1 MALYC
6 SACGA
11 SLAGETRTFAPPVAS
26 LSLSRARPLLLLL
39 PGLLLHPGDPLTR
52 PLVGRKLAGV
62 CRGLGDDYGWDV
74 TLIRVIAVLL
84 AILVFPVGLVAYA
97 LFWVMVPEEP
107 RAVAPT
113 TNLNTTT

>member
-11 SLAGETRTFAPPVAS
+11 SLAGDARFCSACGKPVVEPGSAAAAFASRPPS
-26 LSLSRARPLLLLL
+26 P
-39 PGLLLHPGDPLTR
+39 PWGPLTR

-62 CRGLGDDYGWDV
+62 CRGLANHYGWDV

>member
-6 SACGA
+6 SGCGVSLPVDARFCSACGKAVCDAAAFA
-11 SLAGETRTFAPPVAS
+11 SRPPS
-26 LSLSRARPLLLLL
+26 PSWGS
-39 PGLLLHPGDPLTR
+39 LTR
-52 PLVGRKLAGV
+52 PLAGRKLAGV
-62 CRGLGDDYGWDV
+62 CRGLANQYGWDV

-84 AILVFPVGLVAYA
+84 AILVFPIGEVAYV

-107 RAVAPT
+107 RMVAPT

>member
-6 SACGA
+6 SGCGA
-11 SLAGETRTFAPPVAS
+11 SL
-26 LSLSRARPLLLLL
+26 
-39 PGLLLHPGDPLTR
+39 PGDARFCSACGKAVIETAAFASRPPSPPWGPLTR
-52 PLVGRKLAGV
+52 PLAGRKLAGV
-62 CRGLGDDYGWDV
+62 CRGLANHYGWDV

-84 AILVFPVGLVAYA
+84 AILVFPIGEVAYV

-107 RAVAPT
+107 RAVAPS